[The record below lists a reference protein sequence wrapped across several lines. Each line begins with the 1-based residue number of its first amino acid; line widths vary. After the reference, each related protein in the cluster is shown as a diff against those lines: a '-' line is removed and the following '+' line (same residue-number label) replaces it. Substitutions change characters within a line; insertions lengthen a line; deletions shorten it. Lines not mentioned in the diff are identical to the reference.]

1 MKIPFSPPYI
11 DDDVLK
17 EVKDSLLSGWITT
30 GPKVNALEE
39 EVKQYVDCKACN
51 AVNSWTSG
59 AILSLKWLGVK
70 KDDEVIVP
78 AYTYCATAMAVMDA
92 GAKPVM
98 VDINNDLTIDIEK
111 IKKAITTHTKAILP
125 VDLGGIPCDYKKIR
139 ELVESKEIKDMFTP
153 ESETQKTLGRIMI
166 ISDSAHSIGAKINNE
181 NVAQMVDICVL
192 SFHAVKNITS
202 AEGGMICL
210 NLPKPFDNEKLHSWF
225 KIMSLN
231 GQTKDSF
238 SKTQL
243 SSWRYDVVDRGL
255 KINLPDVNAAIALA
269 QIRKYDYLL
278 SERKRVFDRYYNCLK
293 EYSWAVLPFKSN
305 EEIQTAYHLFPLR
318 LNPITEKQ
326 RDLLIEYLAKKEIA
340 TNVHYIPMPCL
351 TLFKNIG
358 YDIKDY
364 PVAYDTFKR
373 EITLP
378 LYPQLTNEQVD
389 YILKN
394 LIEGYN
400 TIIKENN

>member
-17 EVKDSLLSGWITT
+17 EVRDSLLSGWITT
-30 GPKVNALEE
+30 GPKVNALED
-39 EVKQYVDCKACN
+39 EVKRYVGCQACN

-70 KDDEVIVP
+70 EDDEVIVP

-98 VDINNDLTIDIEK
+98 VDINDDLTIDVEK
-111 IKKAITTHTKAILP
+111 IRKAITPHTKAILP
-125 VDLGGIPCDYKKIR
+125 VDLGGIPCNYKKIR
-139 ELVESKEIKDMFTP
+139 EIIEDKEIKDMFNP

-166 ISDSAHSIGAKINNE
+166 ISDSAHSIGAKISNE

-225 KIMSLN
+225 KVMSLN

-305 EEIQTAYHLFPLR
+305 KEIQTAYHLFPLR
-318 LNPITEKQ
+318 FNPITEKQ

-351 TLFKNIG
+351 TLFKNMG

-364 PVAYDTFKR
+364 PVSYDTFKH

-394 LIEGYN
+394 LIEGYS
-400 TIIKENN
+400 IVIKENN